1 MRVFFAYNDSN
12 SAPLIRIKGLLN
24 LSSRGKIQQT
34 EVSIHSSVA
43 LRQTMK
49 NRFLSPV
56 MRVFRKR
63 FLTTCLTTD
72 RRGIHG
78 NSVGKSCE
86 ERL

>member
-63 FLTTCLTTD
+63 FLTTCLTTGS
-72 RRGIHG
+72 RGVCG
-78 NSVGKSCE
+78 NSGVKSCE
-86 ERL
+86 ERP